1 MAEKLIPITRMDCPT
16 CIPVLEKEVLRLEG
30 VEKARGNYMTKNLK
44 VKYDPEKVQL
54 SDIEEAIERVG
65 YQIAYKRYPGVF
77 DKLKNLFQKQR
88 TPQISQL
95 TDTDFLG
102 KVKHSSKNVAVLF
115 TSPTCPTCKVFK
127 PRFAEIA
134 EKHENTDFFEM
145 NVVTTETWR
154 DYDIMSLPTVL
165 IFKAGDVSDRFTALP
180 REEEI
185 EAAIS

>member
-1 MAEKLIPITRMDCPT
+1 MVEKLIPITRMDCPT

-44 VKYDPEKVQL
+44 ITYDPEKVLL
-54 SDIEEAIERVG
+54 SEIEAAIERVG
-65 YQIAYKRYPGVF
+65 YQIAYKRYPGIF

-88 TPQISQL
+88 TTGIPQIS
-95 TDTDFLG
+95 DKNFPD
-102 KVKHSSKNVAVLF
+102 KVKHASKNVAVLF

-127 PRFAEIA
+127 PRFAEMA
-134 EKHENTDFFEM
+134 EKYGNTDFFEM
-145 NVVTTETWR
+145 DIVTTETWR
-154 DYDIMSLPTVL
+154 EYDIMSLPTVL
-165 IFKAGDVSDRFTALP
+165 IFKAGEVSDKFTALP